1 MPGTIKSSI
10 GFGTLLLDG
19 IGDTIRVSLSDDPVK
34 EVKVGNEILKSL
46 GLRNRGVKIISCPS
60 CARQGF
66 QVIDTVKILE
76 KKLSHIKT
84 PVTLSIIGC
93 VVNGPGE
100 AAYTDIGITGGGK
113 GNNMLYLSGLQT
125 EKVPTENIIEK
136 VVEEVQKKVSELE
149 KNKMIP
155 RKTIEDL
162 IDKHSLLEKDLS
174 SGNIDKKIFAE
185 KSKEYSD
192 LNEIIHDTKKYL
204 SFEKDKKE
212 LEKIIDDISSDEELK
227 KMAKLELEELNEENK
242 KNEKKLKLFLLPK
255 DEADKKNA
263 IIEIRAGTGGL
274 EASLFAADLF
284 RMYEKVS
291 NKKKWSLELIS
302 ISRSEAGGLKEVIAS
317 IKGTNIY
324 STLKYESGVHRVQRV
339 PDTETQGRVHT
350 SAATVA
356 VLPEAEEVDLKI
368 NESDLRIDVFRA
380 GGPGGQS
387 VNTTD
392 SAVRITHI
400 PTGLS
405 VSQQDEK
412 SQHKN
417 KAKGMKILRSR
428 LYELERSRID
438 LERSKDRK
446 SKIGTGDRSERIRT
460 YNFPQG
466 RVTDHRINLTLHK
479 LDEFLEGEVFDEMIE
494 TLTLQ
499 AQEESL
505 SNL

>member
-1 MPGTIKSSI
+1 
-10 GFGTLLLDG
+10 
-19 IGDTIRVSLSDDPVK
+19 
-34 EVKVGNEILKSL
+34 
-46 GLRNRGVKIISCPS
+46 
-60 CARQGF
+60 
-66 QVIDTVKILE
+66 
-76 KKLSHIKT
+76 
-84 PVTLSIIGC
+84 
-93 VVNGPGE
+93 
-100 AAYTDIGITGGGK
+100 
-113 GNNMLYLSGLQT
+113 
-125 EKVPTENIIEK
+125 
-136 VVEEVQKKVSELE
+136 
-149 KNKMIP
+149 MIP
-155 RKTIEDL
+155 LKTVEDL
-162 IDKHSLLEKDLS
+162 IDKHSKLEKDLS
-174 SGNIDKKIFAE
+174 SGNVDKKLFAE

-192 LNEIIHDTKKYL
+192 LNEIIESAKKYASYENEKSEL
-204 SFEKDKKE
+204 SKI
-212 LEKIIDDISSDEELK
+212 LEDSSSDDELK
-227 KMAKLELEELNEENK
+227 KMAEIELEELK
-242 KNEKKLKLFLLPK
+242 SQFDINEKKLKLFLLPK

-284 RMYEKVS
+284 KMYEKIS
-291 NKKKWSLELIS
+291 HKKKWILELIS
-302 ISRSEAGGLKEVIAS
+302 ISKSDAGGLKEVIAS
-317 IKGTNIY
+317 IRGTNIY

-356 VLPEAEEVDLKI
+356 VLPEAEEVDVKI
-368 NESDLRIDVFRA
+368 NDSDLRIDVFRA

-417 KAKGMKILRSR
+417 KAKGMKILRAR

-438 LERSKDRK
+438 QERSQDRK
-446 SKIGTGDRSERIRT
+446 TKIGTGDRSERIRT

-479 LDEFLEGEVFDEMIE
+479 LEEFLEGEAFDEMME
-494 TLTLQ
+494 ALTLQ

-505 SNL
+505 VSLQ

>member
-1 MPGTIKSSI
+1 MIPKKNI
-10 GFGTLLLDG
+10 
-19 IGDTIRVSLSDDPVK
+19 DD
-34 EVKVGNEILKSL
+34 L
-46 GLRNRGVKIISCPS
+46 ISKHS
-60 CARQGF
+60 N
-66 QVIDTVKILE
+66 LE
-76 KKLSHIKT
+76 K
-84 PVTLSIIGC
+84 
-93 VVNGPGE
+93 E
-100 AAYTDIGITGGGK
+100 
-113 GNNMLYLSGLQT
+113 
-125 EKVPTENIIEK
+125 
-136 VVEEVQKKVSELE
+136 
-149 KNKMIP
+149 
-155 RKTIEDL
+155 
-162 IDKHSLLEKDLS
+162 LS
-174 SGNIDKKIFAE
+174 SSNLDKKLFAE

-192 LNEIIHDTKKYL
+192 LNEIIDDAKSYI
-204 SFEKDKKE
+204 SFENEKID
-212 LEKIIDDISSDEELK
+212 LEKIINDKESENEIKS
-227 KMAKLELEELNEENK
+227 MAEQELNELQLNYQK
-242 KNEKKLKLFLLPK
+242 SEKKLKFFLLPK

-274 EASLFAADLF
+274 EASLFAGDLF
-284 RMYEKVS
+284 KMYEKVC

-302 ISRSEAGGLKEVIAS
+302 ISKSEAGGLKEVIAS
-317 IKGTNIY
+317 IRGSNIY

-356 VLPEAEEVDLKI
+356 VLPEAEEVDVKI
-368 NESDLRIDVFRA
+368 NDSDLRIDVFRA

-400 PTGLS
+400 PTGIS

-428 LYELERSRID
+428 IYELERSRID
-438 LERSKDRK
+438 QERSKDRK
-446 SKIGTGDRSERIRT
+446 TKIGTGDRSERIRT

-479 LDEFLEGEVFDEMIE
+479 LEEFLEGEAFDEMIE

-505 SNL
+505 SKL

>member
-1 MPGTIKSSI
+1 MIPLNTVEELITRHSSI
-10 GFGTLLLDG
+10 EKE
-19 IGDTIRVSLSDDPVK
+19 LS
-34 EVKVGNEILKSL
+34 
-46 GLRNRGVKIISCPS
+46 
-60 CARQGF
+60 
-66 QVIDTVKILE
+66 
-76 KKLSHIKT
+76 
-84 PVTLSIIGC
+84 
-93 VVNGPGE
+93 
-100 AAYTDIGITGGGK
+100 TGG
-113 GNNMLYLSGLQT
+113 L
-125 EKVPTENIIEK
+125 ENK
-136 VVEEVQKKVSELE
+136 L
-149 KNKMIP
+149 
-155 RKTIEDL
+155 
-162 IDKHSLLEKDLS
+162 
-174 SGNIDKKIFAE
+174 FAE

-192 LNEIIHDTKKYL
+192 LNEIIESAKNYI
-204 SFEKDKKE
+204 SFHAEKEE
-212 LEKIIDDISSDEELK
+212 LEKILNDSSADEELK
-227 KMAKLELEELNEENK
+227 KMADLELIDLEK
-242 KNEKKLKLFLLPK
+242 KYEYNEKKLKLFLLPK

-274 EASLFAADLF
+274 EASLFASDLF
-284 RMYEKVS
+284 KMYEKVS
-291 NKKKWSLELIS
+291 HKKKWSLELIS
-302 ISRSEAGGLKEVIAS
+302 ISKSDAGGLKEVIAS
-317 IKGTNIY
+317 IKGSNIY

-368 NESDLRIDVFRA
+368 NDTDLRIDVFRP

-392 SAVRITHI
+392 SAVRITPI

-417 KAKGMKILRSR
+417 KAKGMKILRAR

-438 LERSKDRK
+438 QERSKDRK
-446 SKIGTGDRSERIRT
+446 TKIGTGDRSERIRT

-479 LDEFLEGEVFDEMIE
+479 LDEFLEGEAFDEMIE
-494 TLTLQ
+494 SLTLQ

-505 SNL
+505 NNLR

>member
-1 MPGTIKSSI
+1 
-10 GFGTLLLDG
+10 
-19 IGDTIRVSLSDDPVK
+19 
-34 EVKVGNEILKSL
+34 
-46 GLRNRGVKIISCPS
+46 
-60 CARQGF
+60 
-66 QVIDTVKILE
+66 
-76 KKLSHIKT
+76 
-84 PVTLSIIGC
+84 
-93 VVNGPGE
+93 
-100 AAYTDIGITGGGK
+100 
-113 GNNMLYLSGLQT
+113 
-125 EKVPTENIIEK
+125 
-136 VVEEVQKKVSELE
+136 
-149 KNKMIP
+149 MIP

-162 IDKHSLLEKDLS
+162 ILKHSILEKELS
-174 SGNIDKKIFAE
+174 SSELDKKLFAE

-192 LNEIIHDTKKYL
+192 LNEIINDAKKYAGY
-204 SFEKDKKE
+204 ENEKKE
-212 LEKIIDDISSDEELK
+212 LEKMLEDSSSDKEIKTMAETELSD
-227 KMAKLELEELNEENK
+227 LNLGYEK
-242 KNEKKLKLFLLPK
+242 IEKKLKLFLLPK

-274 EASLFAADLF
+274 EASLFAGDLF
-284 RMYEKVS
+284 KMYEKVS
-291 NKKKWSLELIS
+291 HKKKWELELIN
-302 ISRSEAGGLKEVIAS
+302 ISKSEAGGLKEVIAS
-317 IKGTNIY
+317 IKGKNIY

-368 NESDLRIDVFRA
+368 NDADLRIDVFRA

-392 SAVRITHI
+392 SAVRITHV
-400 PTGLS
+400 PSGLS

-438 LERSKDRK
+438 QERSKDRK

-479 LDEFLEGEVFDEMIE
+479 LEEFLEGEAFDEMIE

-499 AQEESL
+499 AQEEKL
-505 SNL
+505 SNLN

>member
-1 MPGTIKSSI
+1 
-10 GFGTLLLDG
+10 
-19 IGDTIRVSLSDDPVK
+19 
-34 EVKVGNEILKSL
+34 
-46 GLRNRGVKIISCPS
+46 
-60 CARQGF
+60 
-66 QVIDTVKILE
+66 
-76 KKLSHIKT
+76 
-84 PVTLSIIGC
+84 
-93 VVNGPGE
+93 
-100 AAYTDIGITGGGK
+100 
-113 GNNMLYLSGLQT
+113 
-125 EKVPTENIIEK
+125 
-136 VVEEVQKKVSELE
+136 
-149 KNKMIP
+149 MIP
-155 RKTIEDL
+155 NKTIEE
-162 IDKHSLLEKDLS
+162 IISKHSNLEKELS
-174 SGNIDKKIFAE
+174 SGNVDKKLFAE

-192 LNEIIHDTKKYL
+192 LNEIIGDAKKYL
-204 SFEKDKKE
+204 SFDKDRTELKKI
-212 LEKIIDDISSDEELK
+212 LEDQNADEELK
-227 KMAKLELEELNEENK
+227 KMADIELNELVEINK
-242 KNEKKLKLFLLPK
+242 KNEKKLKLYLLPK

-274 EASLFAADLF
+274 EASLFAGDLF
-284 RMYEKVS
+284 KMYEKVS
-291 NKKKWSLELIS
+291 NKKKWLLEIIS
-302 ISRSEAGGLKEVIAS
+302 ISKSEAGGLKEVIAS
-317 IKGTNIY
+317 IKGNNIY

-356 VLPEAEEVDLKI
+356 VLPEAEEVDLNI

-417 KAKGMKILRSR
+417 KAKGMKILRAR

-438 LERSKDRK
+438 QERSKDRK
-446 SKIGTGDRSERIRT
+446 NKIGTGDRSERIRT

-479 LDEFLEGEVFDEMIE
+479 LEEFLEGEVFDEMIE
-494 TLTLQ
+494 SLTLQ

-505 SNL
+505 NNL